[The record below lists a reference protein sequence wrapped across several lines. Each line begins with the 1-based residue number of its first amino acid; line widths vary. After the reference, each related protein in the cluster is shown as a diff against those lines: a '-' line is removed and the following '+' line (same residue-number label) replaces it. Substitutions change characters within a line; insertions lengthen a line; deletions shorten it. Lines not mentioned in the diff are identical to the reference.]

1 MGLLM
6 GCGTWHQQTHPRKFS
21 DFPLKIK
28 HFGGFPGNV
37 YTLEH

>member
-1 MGLLM
+1 MGLLPSA
-6 GCGTWHQQTHPRKFS
+6 TAHQHTHPRKIS

-37 YTLEH
+37 FAAEH